1 MIADRIKELRL
12 KNGIKQTELAK
23 ILGLSRSAINAWE
36 MGVSV
41 PSTQYLID
49 LSKLF
54 RVSTDHLLGRE
65 KKEMVDVSDLS
76 EDDKAMVYGLVR
88 RLREGPCQSGTL
100 HEDVLYE
107 TESFGE

>member
-23 ILGLSRSAINAWE
+23 VLGLSRSAVNAWE

-41 PSTQYLID
+41 PSTQYLLD

-65 KKEMVDVSDLS
+65 EKEMVDVSDLS
-76 EDDKAMVYGLVR
+76 ERDKAIIYGLVK
-88 RLREGPCQSGTL
+88 RLREGPRQDGTL

-107 TESFGE
+107 TDGFDG